1 MHRNEKL
8 LRDTKLLRDRLN
20 KLKRQMS
27 VPEHAI
33 PARFSDRG
41 ICWHANKDADLLHT
55 LYGIFPLWPKV
66 SKTCSTDFPVPAP
79 PNQWGFE
86 ASLAFM
92 SEDMHNWKGEYGAL
106 RRELLV
112 FTIAELNKIIVVLRN
127 ELREKHT
134 KGSACSS

>member
-1 MHRNEKL
+1 MNSRVHLERL

-33 PARFSDRG
+33 PAHFSNRG
-41 ICWHANKDADLLHT
+41 ICWYAHQDSDALYT
-55 LYGIFPLWPKV
+55 LNCIFSRWPKV
-66 SKTCSTDFPVPAP
+66 CKTYPTGFPVPAP

-112 FTIAELNKIIVVLRN
+112 FTLAELSKIIVVLRN
-127 ELREKHT
+127 ELCEQHAK
-134 KGSACSS
+134 S

>member
-27 VPEHAI
+27 VPEHVI
-33 PARFSDRG
+33 PAHFSDRG
-41 ICWHANKDADLLHT
+41 ICWYAHKDADLLHT
-55 LYGIFPLWPKV
+55 LHGIFPLWPKV
-66 SKTCSTDFPVPAP
+66 SKTCSTGFPVPAP

-112 FTIAELNKIIVVLRN
+112 FTLAELSKIIAVLRN
-127 ELREKHT
+127 ELCEQHAK
-134 KGSACSS
+134 S